1 MFVPV
6 DAERLVIP
14 FDGMMRQ
21 DDKTEP
27 CNGVGIFA
35 SSAGNSSVQMGLG
48 HGSFLSRCQCKKRN
62 EPHPWR
68 ERFVKKPN
76 I

>member
-1 MFVPV
+1 MFVPI
-6 DAERLVIP
+6 DDERLAIP

-27 CNGVGIFA
+27 CNGCGIFA

-48 HGSFLSRCQCKKRN
+48 HESFLLSFSRRWCKKRK
-62 EPHPWR
+62 EPR
-68 ERFVKKPN
+68 RVGRGS
-76 I
+76 